1 MVYFSLDYTVDEKP
15 SEMVLIQELE
25 SGRAKPL
32 VFVLNANLLALV
44 KLVNCMFPSVCWIKM
59 SQIRLTASLL
69 YRFKNNPD
77 QNKVN
82 ISNPTK
88 MGTKMGPTSSSNPEF
103 SDNLPQWIYCS

>member
-1 MVYFSLDYTVDEKP
+1 MVDEQP

-59 SQIRLTASLL
+59 SQILLMVSHPYRLKKKKQSL
-69 YRFKNNPD
+69 
-77 QNKVN
+77 NK
-82 ISNPTK
+82 TK
-88 MGTKMGPTSSSNPEF
+88 SS
-103 SDNLPQWIYCS
+103 